1 MSDSGLQFDR
11 AERAAPSSGAS
22 CAFCKQPI
30 SSTYYEIN
38 GQVACPRCRSQILAA
53 WNKGSPGIR
62 FAKALGLG
70 AAAAAVGAGVYF
82 GIEAMTGYEF
92 GLVAIV
98 VGLLV
103 GGAVRKGSTG
113 RGGWR
118 YQALA
123 MFLTYSAIVG
133 TDSSLIAREMTRR
146 FRARADS
153 IKVSVAPDAAPA
165 GIAASVAAVTD
176 SAGTQK
182 GQHAGPL
189 VFALGFMVL
198 LALAYVAPI
207 AIGVSSPLHF
217 VIAGIALY
225 EAWKLN
231 RGGALRVTGPYQASA
246 SSAAA

>member
-1 MSDSGLQFDR
+1 VSDSGLQFDR
-11 AERAAPSSGAS
+11 AERAAPAAPTPSGGAS
-22 CAFCKQPI
+22 CAFCKQAI
-30 SSTYYEIN
+30 ASSYYEIN
-38 GQVACPRCRSQILAA
+38 GQVTCQRCRGRILAA
-53 WNKGSPGIR
+53 WNKGSPGTR

-70 AAAAAVGAGVYF
+70 AAAAVVGAGVYF
-82 GIEAMTGYEF
+82 GIEALTGYEF

-103 GGAVRKGSTG
+103 GSAVRKGSTG

-123 MFLTYSAIVG
+123 MFLTYSAIVA
-133 TDSSLIAREMTRR
+133 TDSSLIAREMTKQ

-153 IKVSVAPDAAPA
+153 IKASVAP
-165 GIAASVAAVTD
+165 AASVAPGTD
-176 SAGTQK
+176 SAGVQK
-182 GQHAGPL
+182 APRSGPI

-231 RGGALRVTGPYQASA
+231 RGGALHITGPYQAST